1 MADVAVA
8 STPCADDT
16 APENDACVDSGV
28 SGGDQIRALSD
39 GSGGS
44 GGGGVRRGP
53 WVLLIAG
60 LTAVVALGGVIGVFG
75 FRVVEERAEQ
85 QQREMFVNA
94 ARRTA
99 TDLTTIDH
107 TRVEADIQ
115 RIIDGATGGFRED
128 FESRSGPFAEV
139 VRQAKSTSKGTVTE
153 AGVERLADDQGQVLV
168 AVTVET
174 SLPDLPEQEPRSWRM
189 RLTVEQ
195 DGDEARVSQV
205 EFVP

>member
-1 MADVAVA
+1 ERCTSRFPTSLFSDTDPESRRGGLMADVAVA

-16 APENDACVDSGV
+16 VPENDACVDSGV
-28 SGGDQIRALSD
+28 SGGEQIRAPSD
-39 GSGGS
+39 GS

-115 RIIDGATGGFRED
+115 RIIDGAT
-128 FESRSGPFAEV
+128 
-139 VRQAKSTSKGTVTE
+139 
-153 AGVERLADDQGQVLV
+153 
-168 AVTVET
+168 
-174 SLPDLPEQEPRSWRM
+174 
-189 RLTVEQ
+189 
-195 DGDEARVSQV
+195 
-205 EFVP
+205 